1 MKKPKQTT
9 KKVAR
14 KAHESPKKVARK
26 PRKAS
31 RKRGRPRKTL
41 AQLKVTGGYDRNPGR
56 LLKRMGVVQ
65 QKPSGDP
72 AEVAAWDEYERRFGK
87 LSQVNHRPDVD
98 VRRAEKKQ
106 KKTDAETWDEL
117 FKDTDRRKISQA
129 YYEACQ
135 LDDRGEHEA
144 ADRLLLA
151 AGETR
156 EIVEQRRRY
165 LDQKAKNPKTDVT

>member
-1 MKKPKQTT
+1 MKKPKKTT
-9 KKVAR
+9 KKATR
-14 KAHESPKKVARK
+14 KARESPKKI
-26 PRKAS
+26 PRKAAKTS
-31 RKRGRPRKTL
+31 RKPGRPRKTL
-41 AQLKVTGGYDRNPGR
+41 AQLKMTGGYDRNPGR

-72 AEVAAWDEYERRFGK
+72 AEVAKWDEYERRFGK
-87 LSQVNHRPDVD
+87 LGEVKHRPYVD
-98 VRRAEKKQ
+98 VRPAKKKQ
-106 KKTDAETWDEL
+106 KTDAETWDEV

-151 AGETR
+151 VGETR

-165 LDQKAKNPKTDVT
+165 LDQKAKNPTNVT